1 LRLLFAVCFALFPCS
16 NYNAGAFRFLPVL
29 HPVTSGGSR
38 VVPVGPLV
46 LPSEEVS
53 SLGSMGRW
61 TGSQMR
67 GRSDATECNND
78 WRRNWFR
85 LLYVCVL

>member
-46 LPSEEVS
+46 LPSEEVF
-53 SLGSMGRW
+53 SLGSMVAGPVHKCEA
-61 TGSQMR
+61 GQMQQNVTTIDV
-67 GRSDATECNND
+67 GN
-78 WRRNWFR
+78 
-85 LLYVCVL
+85 